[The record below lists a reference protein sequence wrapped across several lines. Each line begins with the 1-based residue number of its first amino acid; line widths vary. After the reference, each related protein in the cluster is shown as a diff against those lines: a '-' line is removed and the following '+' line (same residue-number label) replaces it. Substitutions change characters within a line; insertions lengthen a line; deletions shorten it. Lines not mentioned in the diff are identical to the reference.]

1 MLTARFPLPT
11 SPTSW
16 GRTPHPLSRVI
27 LDGEGWFECGAA
39 FEHGAGDVEKAVGD
53 GSEGSAVAVT
63 SGSQGCILGAA
74 GAVRLG
80 GDRGPVVDGVGQAAV
95 HSRAC
100 PDRPPLSPPPA

>member
-1 MLTARFPLPT
+1 MRGGRCGRDEVFLPT
-11 SPTSW
+11 LCV

-74 GAVRLG
+74 GAVVLG
-80 GDRGPVVDGVGQAAV
+80 GDTGPVVDGGCEAAITGM
-95 HSRAC
+95 SARRRAA
-100 PDRPPLSPPPA
+100 LF

>member
-1 MLTARFPLPT
+1 MTCAVPFTSIML
-11 SPTSW
+11 SPQPPHAV

-74 GAVRLG
+74 GAVVLG
-80 GDRGPVVDGVGQAAV
+80 GGSGPVVCGVGRGAAAGAA
-95 HSRAC
+95 SR
-100 PDRPPLSPPPA
+100 R

>member
-1 MLTARFPLPT
+1 MGRSWFPRAFLGVQTLGQDPPIRNRFDDFIPPHEV
-11 SPTSW
+11 

-63 SGSQGCILGAA
+63 SGSPGCILAA
-74 GAVRLG
+74 GRAVG
-80 GDRGPVVDGVGQAAV
+80 
-95 HSRAC
+95 
-100 PDRPPLSPPPA
+100 